1 MNRSAL
7 ISVVL
12 PVYNAERYLAGA
24 MESILAQSFTRFELL
39 AIDDGSRD
47 GSLAILQRFARR
59 DRRVHIVSRPNT
71 GIVGAL
77 NDGLAAASAPLI
89 ARMDADD
96 VALPDRFA
104 RQFNYMEEN
113 RNCVALGTAVDFLD
127 ESGHRVM
134 SCPRPL
140 DHASI
145 ESGLLKG
152 DGGMIIHPSVMLRRD
167 AVLSIGGY
175 RRQAEYVEDLDLYLR
190 LALVGRLANLPET
203 LLCYR
208 IHTTSINFTKN
219 AGRYQ
224 TKLGVMAEAFR
235 ARGLPFSERDI
246 PDRSAAWA
254 DPVRRYREWAATAL
268 QFGSRRVAV
277 RHGVAACRLD
287 PWNWQSWRSLRYA
300 LTAPIPAKAKNL
312 APVSRSIS

>member
-1 MNRSAL
+1 MNRPAQ

-12 PVYNAERYLAGA
+12 PVYNAERYLAA
-24 MESILAQSFTRFELL
+24 AVESILAQTFTSFELL

-47 GSLAILQRFARR
+47 GSLAILRRFAAK
-59 DRRVHIVSRPNT
+59 DPRVRVISRPNT

-96 VALPDRFA
+96 FALPNRFA
-104 RQFNYMEEN
+104 AQYAYMQEHPH
-113 RNCVALGTAVDFLD
+113 CVGLGSAVDFMD
-127 ESGHRVM
+127 ERDARVM
-134 SCPRPL
+134 ACPRPTA
-140 DHASI
+140 HEQI
-145 ESGLLKG
+145 EAGLLRG
-152 DGGMIIHPSVMLRRD
+152 DGGMIIHPVAMFRRD
-167 AVLSIGGY
+167 ALLSIGGY
-175 RRQAEYVEDLDLYLR
+175 RKIAEYVEDLDVYLR
-190 LALVGRLANLPET
+190 LAQVGRLANLPDT

-219 AGRYQ
+219 ANRYR

-235 ARGLPFSERDI
+235 ARGLPFNQDDI
-246 PDRSAAWA
+246 PDRTAQWT

-277 RHGVAACRLD
+277 RHGFAACRLD
-287 PWNWQSWRSLRYA
+287 PLNPQSWRSLRYA
-300 LTAPIPAKAKNL
+300 LTAPLRSPARPGNSSP
-312 APVSRSIS
+312 APSS